1 MAEIVLKDRVVRLK
15 IVYYGP
21 ALGGKTTNLRTL
33 HARAAAGRR
42 GELLSVNSFQ
52 DRTVLFDMLPLQ
64 AVGPRGFDIRLQL
77 VAVPGQ
83 AAYAL
88 SRRVALKGADAVVFV
103 ANSATDRREENI
115 QAMRELH
122 VYLRQQGL
130 DPDTIPMVIQY
141 NKRDLP
147 SVMSPSQM
155 DADLNPRR
163 VPVWN
168 GVARQGEGVV
178 ETFRAVLM
186 GTARDVWR
194 RYPLLSGTD
203 LQPDNWARSAVAGL
217 FTDEAGVVTT
227 GQPPVEIPVA
237 VSTSTQVAPQAAV
250 ARVVHVAA
258 GTRTDASTIDKGT
271 ASVAEAYADACS
283 QLARAYNDAI
293 SGRST
298 AERRLADIQRALL
311 VAEHPVQHDLDSWVR
326 RMLSCL
332 AEGAEAAQASFVR
345 TKPGETPHVVT
356 LPPLSEDPLLCNT
369 WGQKLIETVADT
381 TAAQLWEGA
390 ERADVKALLSK
401 SERAF
406 SAVAAVPVNFG
417 GRSLGL
423 VLLYFV
429 EGDALPGVDALQ
441 HLSAL
446 ARLFGPSLQLAL
458 LAAATAPRRRAQSMA
473 ISAAVG
479 A

>member
-1 MAEIVLKDRVVRLK
+1 
-15 IVYYGP
+15 
-21 ALGGKTTNLRTL
+21 
-33 HARAAAGRR
+33 
-42 GELLSVNSFQ
+42 
-52 DRTVLFDMLPLQ
+52 
-64 AVGPRGFDIRLQL
+64 
-77 VAVPGQ
+77 
-83 AAYAL
+83 
-88 SRRVALKGADAVVFV
+88 
-103 ANSATDRREENI
+103 
-115 QAMRELH
+115 
-122 VYLRQQGL
+122 
-130 DPDTIPMVIQY
+130 MVIQY

-168 GVARQGEGVV
+168 GVARRGEGVI
-178 ETFRAVLM
+178 EAFRAVLM
-186 GTARDVWR
+186 CTARDVWR

-203 LQPDNWARSAVAGL
+203 LQPDAWVRSAVAGL
-217 FTDEAGVVTT
+217 FTDEGATVTT
-227 GQPPVEIPVA
+227 SQPAQVELPA
-237 VSTSTQVAPQAAV
+237 PVSTSTQVAPQTAV

-258 GTRTDASTIDKGT
+258 GTRNDAASPDKGT

-298 AERRLADIQRALL
+298 AERRLSDIQRALI
-311 VAEHPVQHDLDSWVR
+311 VAEHPVQHDLDGWVR

-345 TKPGETPHVVT
+345 SKPGESAHVVT

-369 WGQKLIETVADT
+369 WGQRLVETVADT
-381 TAAQLWEGA
+381 AAAQLWEGA
-390 ERADVKALLSK
+390 ERADVKALLGK
-401 SERAF
+401 SERPF

-423 VLLYFV
+423 VLLYFL
-429 EGDALPGVDALQ
+429 EGDALPGVDALE

-458 LAAATAPRRRAQSMA
+458 LAAAAAAPRRRAQPMA
-473 ISAAVG
+473 ISAAVS